1 MRHVGTLVV
10 VWLVCASCG
19 SKREAAPGSA
29 ASPSPPLASDAAV
42 APPGA
47 GSAVVDGPVA
57 VDAPI
62 AVDASPPDAPAAA
75 ALAPFTTVPAL
86 GCLGWSADRQ
96 QVACVVG
103 QRGVNLDTP
112 SHVALMLIGTG
123 AKAAEPDL
131 VPLIAATSPTD
142 PGDDAL
148 SAEATAAVADA
159 LRGFV
164 ALDRSQGRISS
175 KEENYQ
181 LVMSPA
187 ITVGGMEVAVKT
199 RRNPATGG
207 APSYRTTLTVQRPGR
222 PVETLESGDKLTSAL
237 EVHAYALGEVVIVE
251 QRHREYD
258 EGLEGEFGSV
268 WRCTATRCAPPVE

>member
-47 GSAVVDGPVA
+47 GSAVVDAPAA

-62 AVDASPPDAPAAA
+62 AVDASPPDAPAAV
-75 ALAPFTTVPAL
+75 LVPFTTVPTL

-96 QVACVVG
+96 QVACVGG

-123 AKAAEPDL
+123 AKAAAPDL
-131 VPLIAATSPTD
+131 VTLIAATSPTD

-148 SAEATAAVADA
+148 SAELTAAVAAA

-164 ALDRSQGRISS
+164 ALDRTQGRISS

-207 APSYRTTLTVQRPGR
+207 APSYRTTLTVQRAGR
-222 PVETLESGDKLTSAL
+222 AAETLESGDKLTSAL